1 MDNEIY
7 VVRWLKVI
15 GDESFCGT
23 FETAYRNEADAEAAM
38 LKDMEQVKADWAET
52 ASQIDGK
59 VACEIGDKEEDG
71 YADFCSV
78 WFEGDCLDHHEWYID
93 KLEIV

>member
-1 MDNEIY
+1 MENFVY

-23 FETAYRNEADAEAAM
+23 FEMAYTDEKAAEAAM

-52 ASQIDGK
+52 AEEIDCT
-59 VACEIGDKEEDG
+59 VACEIGDKPDDG
-71 YADFCSV
+71 CADFCSV
-78 WFEGDCLDHHEWYID
+78 WFEGDCADHHEWYID
-93 KLEIV
+93 KLELV